1 MSDDQPQDLN
11 DINAGRDV
19 IMGNQTNYL
28 SADLTRLEGLL
39 EQIVTLLREPGT
51 SIQVGGD
58 ARDSVLVV
66 GDNNTIQVSRD
77 EIELLESLQAN
88 ANVARREQI
97 YLARVVLSEIC
108 APWERL
114 YVPLSGRMDIRQVL
128 EGLPAVFSEFVVP
141 LEGQQAQTTMKP
153 LKDITEAMQNHPAFI
168 ILGAPGAG
176 KTTTQQKIAFD
187 AARTIQTGQAGLTRI
202 PLFVRLSDQR
212 DHDPYAFLQTEWERR
227 VGTPFD
233 AALKAGR
240 ILLLAD
246 GVNEIP
252 RHDRAER
259 FKAWRN
265 FITDFRGGNRLIFS
279 GRFLDYAGELELP
292 RVLVE
297 PLDQDKIG
305 DFLKRHQADGLAKL
319 LENPQSK
326 LLALADNP
334 LNLLILTVVYRRN
347 PNQNFENRGELFCSF
362 TDSLLNKENRDHPT
376 RLPPEA
382 VRQALAQMAFS
393 MQEQG
398 EGLTFALETA
408 RKALPGK
415 LEIDGEIVEIDARSL
430 FDFGR
435 GATLL
440 DPERKPD
447 VRFRHHV
454 LQEYFAAIELFHRFE
469 SGEDLSR
476 LWRAKRSVDEMPPA
490 AVGDWDPLPEPPSS
504 GWEVTTI
511 LACGLSRTPEKL
523 IEAVRQ
529 ANPAL
534 AARCLDESG
543 NSPLPPA
550 GEGPGEAP
558 SMGVRSKVRANL
570 LSDLYNPQIHLRAR
584 LQAGYLLG
592 KIGDPRFEKQEI
604 GGVEVI
610 LPQMVNVPAG
620 EYVIGSNKG
629 EKDTYEQE
637 YPQHTVKVA
646 AFLLGKWPVTNAE
659 YACFMAAGGYQNE
672 AFWEGELSK
681 RWLKGEDVVG
691 GQFKSWL
698 DDWKILKTMDDVRK
712 TLEQSGNYTP
722 SQIDTYEY
730 VAGLSEDELKE
741 VLSKQLSQ
749 KSRTEPAFWDNL
761 ERNNPS
767 QPVVGITWFEARAY
781 CAWLSALTG
790 KHHRLPTE
798 AEWEAAARGPLL
810 LSGEGRGDEVRVY
823 PWGNDWNPAK
833 ANTLEG
839 RVMKPSPVGAY
850 ACAGAVGPFGTED
863 QAGNVYNWT
872 SSLYLPYPYN
882 PAKSEQPET
891 EDERVL
897 RGGSWSLSSG
907 YARCACRGRDVP
919 VFFNNAVGFRVVC
932 PGL

>member
-1 MSDDQPQDLN
+1 MSNDKPQDIN

-19 IMGNQTNYL
+19 VMGNQANYL
-28 SADLTRLEGLL
+28 SPDLTRLEGLL
-39 EQIVTLLREPGT
+39 EKIISLLGEPGT

-58 ARDSVLVV
+58 ARGSVLVV

-77 EIELLESLQAN
+77 EIELLEGLQSNAN
-88 ANVARREQI
+88 AARREQI

-114 YVPLSGRMDIRQVL
+114 YVPLSGRMDIRQAL
-128 EGLPAVFSEFVVP
+128 DGLPAFFSEFVVP

-168 ILGAPGAG
+168 ILGAPGSG
-176 KTTTQQKIAFD
+176 KSTTQLKIAYD
-187 AARTIQTGQAGLTRI
+187 AARAIQTGQTGVTRI
-202 PLFVRLSDQR
+202 PLFVRLSDQH
-212 DHDPYAFLQTEWERR
+212 DHDPYTFLQTEWERH

-252 RHDRAER
+252 RHDRAGR

-265 FITDFRGGNRLIFS
+265 FITDFRGSNRLIFS

-297 PLDQDKIG
+297 PLDKDKIG

-334 LNLLILTVVYRRN
+334 LNLLILTVVYRKN
-347 PNQNFENRGELFCSF
+347 PNQNFENRGKLFCSF
-362 TDSLLNKENRDHPT
+362 TDSLLYKENRDHPAQ
-376 RLPPEA
+376 LPPQA

-408 RKALPGK
+408 RKALPAQ
-415 LEIDGEIVEIDARSL
+415 LEIDDEIIAIDSKSL

-454 LQEYFAAIELFHRFE
+454 LQEYFAAQELLRRFDL
-469 SGEDLSR
+469 GEDLGR
-476 LWRAKRSVDEMPPA
+476 LWRVKRSVAEMPPS

-511 LACGLSRTPEKL
+511 LACGLSGAPEKL

-534 AARCLDESG
+534 AARCLDE
-543 NSPLPPA
+543 A
-550 GEGPGEAP
+550 GIEKPDP
-558 SMGVRSKVRANL
+558 VTTSTRADL
-570 LSDLYNPQIHLRAR
+570 LADLYNPLIHLRAR

-604 GGVEVI
+604 GGVQVI
-610 LPQMVNVPAG
+610 LPPMLPVPAG
-620 EYVIGSNKG
+620 EYLIGSKQG
-629 EKDTYEQE
+629 EKDTYEDE
-637 YPQHTVKVA
+637 YPQHKVTVD
-646 AFLLGKWPVTNAE
+646 AFALGKWPVTNAE
-659 YACFMAAGGYQNE
+659 FACFMAAGGYQNE
-672 AFWEGELSK
+672 AFWDGELSK
-681 RWLKGEDVVG
+681 RWLKGEEVAG

-698 DDWKILKTMDDVRK
+698 NIWKQLKDMADVRK
-712 TLEQSGNYTP
+712 TLEQSGNFTP
-722 SQIDTYEY
+722 AQVDSY
-730 VAGLSEDELKE
+730 VFIASLTEEELKE
-741 VLSKQLSQ
+741 ELSKQLSK
-749 KSRTEPAFWDNL
+749 KSRAEPAFWNDPQY
-761 ERNNPS
+761 NNPS

-781 CAWLSALTG
+781 CAWLSVITG
-790 KHHRLPTE
+790 QPYRLPAE
-798 AEWEAAARGPLL
+798 AEWEAAARGSIPFGL
-810 LSGEGRGDEVRVY
+810 GIANRTY
-823 PWGNDWNPAK
+823 PWDNAWDAAK
-833 ANTLEG
+833 ANTIEG
-839 RVMKPSPVGAY
+839 RVMKPSPVGTY
-850 ACAGAVGPFGTED
+850 ACAGGVGPFKAED
-863 QAGNVYNWT
+863 QAGNVWNWT
-872 SSLYLPYPYN
+872 SSLYLPYPYD
-882 PAKSEQPET
+882 PAKSEQPEA
-891 EDERVL
+891 EGERTL
-897 RGGSWSLSSG
+897 RGGSWNGSSRF
-907 YARCACRGRDVP
+907 ARCAYRYRRAPDD
-919 VFFNNAVGFRVVC
+919 FLNNLGFRCVVSLAIS
-932 PGL
+932 GS